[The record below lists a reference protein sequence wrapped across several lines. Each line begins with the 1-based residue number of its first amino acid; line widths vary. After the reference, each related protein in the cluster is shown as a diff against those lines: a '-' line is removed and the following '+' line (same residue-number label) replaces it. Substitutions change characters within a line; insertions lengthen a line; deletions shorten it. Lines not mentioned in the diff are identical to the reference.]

1 MGKNPRYNPTEKI
14 SMGENLRYN
23 PAEKKKKKKKIGE
36 NHKANLGRQP
46 CKENKHERKS

>member
-23 PAEKKKKKKKIGE
+23 PAEKKKKK
-36 NHKANLGRQP
+36 HW
-46 CKENKHERKS
+46 RKP

>member
-23 PAEKKKKKKKIGE
+23 PAEKKKKKKNALE
-36 NHKANLGRQP
+36 
-46 CKENKHERKS
+46 

>member
-23 PAEKKKKKKKIGE
+23 PAEKKKKKKALEKTI
-36 NHKANLGRQP
+36 RQI
-46 CKENKHERKS
+46 

>member
-23 PAEKKKKKKKIGE
+23 PAEKKKKKKK
-36 NHKANLGRQP
+36 HW
-46 CKENKHERKS
+46 RKP

>member
-23 PAEKKKKKKKIGE
+23 PAEKKKKKALEKTI
-36 NHKANLGRQP
+36 RQI
-46 CKENKHERKS
+46 

>member
-23 PAEKKKKKKKIGE
+23 PAEKKKKKK
-36 NHKANLGRQP
+36 HW
-46 CKENKHERKS
+46 RKP